1 MDDGRAQLRQP
12 CVFASGA
19 RGSRLRVRPTLTKL
33 ALELRD
39 DALIGQIRLLRK
51 EAIWGDGKAQ
61 AEVTMTANG
70 HHHSGQDMKG
80 GFCSVEDNVFDAPR
94 PDCAS
99 SSIVHESRQIWL
111 SQIALLFGGS
121 VAASPVLPPILRA
134 FAGKVPRVLRS

>member
-1 MDDGRAQLRQP
+1 MRFR
-12 CVFASGA
+12 F
-19 RGSRLRVRPTLTKL
+19 RGKRVETSSLPTLTKL

-61 AEVTMTANG
+61 AEVAMTANG

-99 SSIVHESRQIWL
+99 SSIVHESRQVWL

-121 VAASPVLPPILRA
+121 VTSPVLAPILRA